1 MKEINEKEMEKATGG
16 GDIPSFEELEER
28 MAQKSS
34 PAYIAKGYTLVTDQR
49 RGMNCD
55 DFFVPGKMG
64 KGWCPICQRCVQAMD
79 TLEYYCT
86 MGH

>member
-1 MKEINEKEMEKATGG
+1 MYKYALMVGRNDAAVLVDADDDKTVK
-16 GDIPSFEELEER
+16 
-28 MAQKSS
+28 
-34 PAYIAKGYTLVTDQR
+34 AYIAKGYTLVTDQR